1 MTKKNLIKYLKALPD
16 DAEVLVPSNETPG
29 YVSPVCG
36 VLFDD
41 DTNEITIAGEDFTGE
56 EEENNG

>member
-1 MTKKNLIKYLKALPD
+1 MTKKKLIKYLKVLPD
-16 DAEVLVPSNETPG
+16 DAEVLVPSNATPG
-29 YVSPVCG
+29 YVSPAWA

-56 EEENNG
+56 EEENND